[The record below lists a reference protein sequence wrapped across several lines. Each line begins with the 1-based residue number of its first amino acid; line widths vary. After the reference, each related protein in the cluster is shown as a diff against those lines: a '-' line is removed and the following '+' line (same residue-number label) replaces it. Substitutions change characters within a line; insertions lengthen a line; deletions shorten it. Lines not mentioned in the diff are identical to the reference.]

1 MGVIC
6 SRGLRI
12 LSVIDL
18 PDFTE
23 KKDSMTATIT
33 LSNEEASGTL
43 YIHRITNIN
52 QSR

>member
-18 PDFTE
+18 PAVTK

-43 YIHRITNIN
+43 YIHTITSIN